1 MHRIIPA
8 LAFLALS
15 ALPALAAEPI
25 SIVAAENFYGEAA
38 AAIGGDGVKVSSVIV
53 QQGTDPHDYEPTPS
67 VATSVADAGVVILNG
82 ADYDPWMGR
91 LVDASA
97 NDTRKVIDV
106 AALIGHKPGDN
117 PHVWYDPKAMPA
129 LADAIADTLGAL
141 DPAGKAG
148 YDARRDQYLA
158 SLAPIQQKVDQL
170 RAAFAGTPVTATEPV
185 FGYMA
190 EALGFKMQN
199 DAFQTAIMNETEP
212 SAAAIASMEDDIKN
226 GRVKVLFYNSQVE
239 DPLTQHLSETA
250 KAAGVPVVGVTET
263 LPEGQTFTQW
273 MLGELDAT
281 AKALGAPAS

>member
-1 MHRIIPA
+1 MNRVLPA
-8 LAFLALS
+8 LFFLAAS

-38 AAIGGDGVKVSSVIV
+38 AAIGGDSVEVTSVIV

-67 VATSVADAGVVILNG
+67 VATAVADADIVILNG

-91 LVDASA
+91 LVEASA

-106 AALIGHKPGDN
+106 ASLIGRKPGDN

-129 LADAIADTLGAL
+129 LANALADTFAAL

-148 YDARRDQYLA
+148 YDARRDAFLA
-158 SLAPIQQKVDQL
+158 SLAPIQAKVDQI
-170 RAAFAGTPVTATEPV
+170 RTAFAGTPVTATEPV

-212 SAAAIASMEDDIKN
+212 SAAAVASMEDDIKN
-226 GRVKVLFYNSQVE
+226 GRVKIVFYNSQVE
-239 DPLTQHLSETA
+239 DPLTQHLAETA

-263 LPEGQTFTQW
+263 QPQGQTFTQW
-273 MLGELDAT
+273 ILGELDAT

>member
-1 MHRIIPA
+1 MNRILPA
-8 LAFLALS
+8 LAFLAAS

-38 AAIGGDGVKVSSVIV
+38 AAIGGAGVKVTSVIV

-67 VATSVADAGVVILNG
+67 VATAVADAGVVILNG

-91 LVDASA
+91 LVEASA
-97 NDTRKVIDV
+97 NDARKVIDV
-106 AALIGHKPGDN
+106 ASLIGRKAGDN

-129 LADAIADTLGAL
+129 LANAIADMLGTL
-141 DPAGKAG
+141 DPAGKDG
-148 YDARRDQYLA
+148 YDARRDAFLA
-158 SLAPIQQKVDQL
+158 SLAPMQTKIDQL

-212 SAAAIASMEDDIKN
+212 SAAAIASMESDIKN
-226 GRVKVLFYNSQVE
+226 GRVKIVFYNSQVE
-239 DPLTQHLSETA
+239 DPLTQHLSEAA

-263 LPEGQTFTQW
+263 QPAGQTFTQW